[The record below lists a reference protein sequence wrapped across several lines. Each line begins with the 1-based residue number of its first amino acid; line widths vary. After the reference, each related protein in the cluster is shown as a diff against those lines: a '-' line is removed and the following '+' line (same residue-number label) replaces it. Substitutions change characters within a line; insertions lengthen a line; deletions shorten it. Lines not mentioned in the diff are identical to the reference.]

1 MNSKQS
7 TNSTQDKF
15 IEVAPTT
22 VPPGQPDSVV
32 TFDDVIETIDKFLS
46 NTSHGT
52 YQQTHHMHKGLSKSV
67 GSKITIPKLINNFN
81 MLILDHVN
89 NSNRDMSLKQ
99 KNILKHYLESVSNMS
114 KILDNIEIK
123 VAGDE
128 LLCYIV
134 GYMIK
139 TLKNVNVN
147 TLYDDN

>member
-1 MNSKQS
+1 
-7 TNSTQDKF
+7 
-15 IEVAPTT
+15 
-22 VPPGQPDSVV
+22 
-32 TFDDVIETIDKFLS
+32 
-46 NTSHGT
+46 
-52 YQQTHHMHKGLSKSV
+52 
-67 GSKITIPKLINNFN
+67 
-81 MLILDHVN
+81 
-89 NSNRDMSLKQ
+89 MSLKQ
-99 KNILKHYLESVSNMS
+99 KNILKHYLESVSSMS

>member
-1 MNSKQS
+1 MNNKQS
-7 TNSTQDKF
+7 TDSTQDKF
-15 IEVAPTT
+15 VEVAPTT
-22 VPPGQPDSVV
+22 VPPGKQESVT
-32 TFDDVIETIDKFLS
+32 TFDDVVKTIDKFLS

-52 YQQTHHMHKGLSKSV
+52 YQQTHHMHEGLCKSV
-67 GSKITIPKLINNFN
+67 SSNVTIPKLINNFN

-89 NSNRDMSLKQ
+89 NANRNMSLKQ
-99 KNILKHYLESVSNMS
+99 KNILKHYLESVSSMS

-139 TLKNVNVN
+139 TLKTVNVN